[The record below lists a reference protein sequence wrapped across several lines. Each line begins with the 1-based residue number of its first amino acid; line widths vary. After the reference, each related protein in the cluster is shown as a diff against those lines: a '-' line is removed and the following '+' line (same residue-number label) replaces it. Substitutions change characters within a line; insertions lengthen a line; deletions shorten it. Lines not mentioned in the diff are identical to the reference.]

1 MFLNLLIA
9 AGIVS
14 VGSTIVVVLLNGYT
28 SMKEEAKDNTSY
40 SSPHTR
46 SQIDMIINHHL
57 S

>member
-9 AGIVS
+9 MGIVS
-14 VGSTIVVVLLNGYT
+14 VGSTVIVVLLNGYT
-28 SMKEEAKDNTSY
+28 SMKEEAEDGTSY